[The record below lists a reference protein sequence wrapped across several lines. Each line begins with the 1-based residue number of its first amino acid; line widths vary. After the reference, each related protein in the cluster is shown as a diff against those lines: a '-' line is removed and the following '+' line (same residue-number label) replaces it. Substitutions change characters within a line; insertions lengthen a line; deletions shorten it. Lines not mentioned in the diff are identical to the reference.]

1 MGKFNVSIEKEKA
14 LIKRMDELKIFEK
27 DLLETFVKSSGKGG
41 QNVNKNSTCV
51 NIKHIPTGITVKY
64 DKERSQ
70 LLNRFFA
77 RRELLNRFQQ
87 IVLGSDSP
95 AQKKVDKIK
104 KQKARRKRKT
114 LNKINTIK
122 ADI

>member
-1 MGKFNVSIEKEKA
+1 MGKFNVSPGKENA
-14 LIKRMDELKIFEK
+14 LLKKMDELGVFEK
-27 DLLETFVKSSGKGG
+27 DLTETFVRSGGKGG

-77 RRELLNRFQQ
+77 RRELLNRIEEVNTGVCSAEQ
-87 IVLGSDSP
+87 IKSE
-95 AQKKVDKIK
+95 KIR

-114 LNKINTIK
+114 LNKITTTK
-122 ADI
+122 SGL

>member
-1 MGKFNVSIEKEKA
+1 MGKFNVSLRKENE
-14 LIKRMDELKIFEK
+14 LIKRMDELKIYEK
-27 DLLETFVKSSGKGG
+27 DLQETFIRSRGKGG

-51 NIKHIPTGITVKY
+51 NLKHIPTGITVKY

-77 RRELLNRFQQ
+77 RRELISR
-87 IVLGSDSP
+87 IEADVLGIESK
-95 AQKKVDKIK
+95 AQIKIEKIK

-114 LNKINTIK
+114 HQKLHISKTEK
-122 ADI
+122 

>member
-1 MGKFNVSIEKEKA
+1 MGKFNVSPQKENA
-14 LIKRMDELKIFEK
+14 LLKKMGELNILEK
-27 DLLETFVKSSGKGG
+27 DIVETFVKSGGKGG

-51 NIKHIPTGITVKY
+51 NLKHIPTGIIVKY

-77 RRELLNRFQQ
+77 RRELVNR
-87 IVLGSDSP
+87 IEMSENGTDSP
-95 AQKKVDKIK
+95 AMKKAEKIK

-114 LNKINTIK
+114 RGKLLKSNS
-122 ADI
+122 